1 MKMTNKAYDI
11 LKIIALLILP
21 ISELIGAL
29 ANVWGFPGDKIV
41 ATLVAVDVFI
51 GALVKIASDQ
61 YHKGESDGTD

>member
-1 MKMTNKAYDI
+1 MMTNKAYDT

-41 ATLVAVDVFI
+41 ATLVAIDVFI
-51 GALVKIASDQ
+51 GAIVKLASDDYQ
-61 YHKGESDGTD
+61 KKQEAKNE